1 MDARPSGGGAEEIF
15 GCNEKVGVPEFLTG
29 TSPGGLGIARTPERT
44 SPIRRP
50 PLDTCGRA
58 GRTPQ
63 PGSPAQCCVA
73 GRSGHFLGKVQFSFF
88 GLQRSQIERTSFF
101 ASCVSTKP
109 KRRCLGKRS
118 PPRRHPQPPA
128 VDIIRTILAKRSQSQ
143 THTHYNMTTI
153 DFGSSG
159 QRLDV
164 TLEDVA
170 AMALL
175 YGFERPGPHAPTKPT
190 SQRANLSDFFNV
202 YGVNAFSKFKDK
214 FRRETLLPPEEQ
226 KAKQEQKVSGSQ
238 NCRCA
243 LLDRMTQSDR
253 LPIFPGNR

>member
-73 GRSGHFLGKVQFSFF
+73 GRSGHFLGRFIIFWAPTVTNRRIPFFS
-88 GLQRSQIERTSFF
+88 
-101 ASCVSTKP
+101 SCVSTKP

-118 PPRRHPQPPA
+118 PPRRHPEPPA

-143 THTHYNMTTI
+143 THTHYNMTTNVI
-153 DFGSSG
+153 KS
-159 QRLDV
+159 
-164 TLEDVA
+164 
-170 AMALL
+170 AL
-175 YGFERPGPHAPTKPT
+175 
-190 SQRANLSDFFNV
+190 V
-202 YGVNAFSKFKDK
+202 V
-214 FRRETLLPPEEQ
+214 
-226 KAKQEQKVSGSQ
+226 
-238 NCRCA
+238 
-243 LLDRMTQSDR
+243 MTM
-253 LPIFPGNR
+253 